1 MDRTGLGHPVGGQ
14 ERAIPGGEFDPTG
27 ATGIEPPTSAVW
39 RLLGRFSKPFR
50 PARRRQTL
58 AAPLGDM
65 GSIDSELLA
74 PVIQL
79 VGDIDISLVGSTR
92 LELDS
97 ASRVLDRHSDDGGI
111 HLAHAQSL
119 GEQSL

>member
-1 MDRTGLGHPVGGQ
+1 MEAPRAFQRALPASPT
-14 ERAIPGGEFDPTG
+14 ER
-27 ATGIEPPTSAVW
+27 
-39 RLLGRFSKPFR
+39 
-50 PARRRQTL
+50 TL
-58 AAPLGDM
+58 AAPLGDV

>member
-14 ERAIPGGEFDPTG
+14 ERARPGGECDPTG

-39 RLLGRFSKPFR
+39 RLLGRFSEPFR

-111 HLAHAQSL
+111 HLAHGQSL